1 MNKLALFLSFLFVVS
16 CTKDPII
23 YTLTT
28 SANPADGGTVSP
40 STQQYDE
47 GKTVTITATPSS
59 EYVFQSWSGATG
71 STNSTSVVM
80 NSDKSVTANFVKK
93 KYALTTTIEGEGT
106 VTEKVI
112 KAGAATDYNSG
123 TIVEL
128 TAIPSGEWL
137 FVEWKGDLTGN
148 ENPTQITID
157 NPKNIIAVFIDTK
170 TNEIIEFSL
179 LKENNPN
186 LVEDLIFEINND
198 TIYKY
203 VPYFFNAE
211 KIIATFQHNG
221 KSIKVN
227 DTIQIPSSSINNFN
241 INLDYEVEALNG
253 NTKNYTVMLES
264 FTKLPVILIDT
275 ENKSDITSKEDYLE
289 GQLTFIGRNYK
300 NPYYKKEI
308 KIRGRGHFTWQQPK
322 KPYQLKFNEKTS
334 FFDMPSDKKWI
345 FLANFIDKTMAR
357 TRLAFELGYI
367 SNLDWTARSQFAE
380 VFLNDEYIGTYQIS
394 EKVEEDDHRVNI
406 GNNGYLLEVD
416 QLDKM
421 KSDDIYFN
429 TPRNIYFNIKSPDLI
444 LNSDEFNFIKGYIT
458 EIETILY
465 SENYDGER
473 LRDLIDIDSFVDFYL
488 INEISKNNDAAFWSS
503 TYMTLVPGEKL
514 KMGPIW
520 DFDVAFGNININENW
535 LSSGW
540 HMNENSHWIK
550 MLFRDEVF
558 IKKVKERFNYY
569 NNNKERI
576 LDLSNSLSKRLKKSR
591 IENNKVW
598 KTLGYYYFPQYVYD
612 FSSFEEEHEYL
623 NNWINERYEWLKDAI
638 DEL

>member
-1 MNKLALFLSFLFVVS
+1 MKRLFTILFVLIICS
-16 CTKDPII
+16 CEKEPII

-28 SANPADGGTVSP
+28 SVNPVDGGTLSP

-47 GKTVTITATPSS
+47 GKLVTLNATPST
-59 EYVFQSWSGATG
+59 EFIFQSWSGANG
-71 STNSTSVVM
+71 SSNTTSVVM
-80 NSDKSVTANFVKK
+80 NSDKSVIANFIKK
-93 KYALTTTIEGEGT
+93 QYPLTFDVEGEGT

-112 KAGAATDYNSG
+112 KEGIATDYISG
-123 TIVEL
+123 TIVEIN
-128 TAIPSGEWL
+128 AVPSTDWL
-137 FVEWKGDLTGN
+137 FVEWKGDLNGN

-157 NPKNIIAVFIDTK
+157 NPKNITAVFVDTK
-170 TNEIIEFSL
+170 SNEIIEFSL
-179 LKENNPN
+179 LKENNP
-186 LVEDLIFEINND
+186 LLIEDLTFEINND

-203 VPYFFNAE
+203 VPYFINAE
-211 KIIATFQHNG
+211 KIISTFKHNG
-221 KSIKVN
+221 KSVKVN
-227 DTIQIPSSSINNFN
+227 DTLQISSSSINNFN
-241 INLDYEVEALNG
+241 LILDYSVEALNG
-253 NTKNYTVMLES
+253 NTKNYAVILES
-264 FTKLPVILIDT
+264 FTKLPVVLIDI

-289 GQLTFIGRNYK
+289 GQLTFIGKNYK
-300 NPYYKKEI
+300 NPYFKKEI

-322 KPYQLKFNEKTS
+322 KPYQLKFKDKTS

-380 VFLNDEYIGTYQIS
+380 VILNDEYIGTYQVS

-429 TPRNIYFNIKSPDLI
+429 TPRNIYFNVKSPEI
-444 LNSDEFNFIKGYIT
+444 ISNSEEFNYIKNYIT
-458 EIETILY
+458 KIENILY
-465 SENYDGER
+465 AQNYDGEK
-473 LRDLIDIDSFVDFYL
+473 LRTLIDIDSFVEFFL

-540 HMNENSHWIK
+540 HMKKNSHWIK
-550 MLFRDEVF
+550 MLFRDDLF
-558 IKKVKERFNYY
+558 IQKVKQRFNYFY
-569 NNNKERI
+569 NNKNRI
-576 LDLSNSLSKRLKKSR
+576 LNLSDELSKKLHKSR
-591 IENNKVW
+591 LENEKVW
-598 KTLGYYYFPQYVYD
+598 KTLGYYYFPQYAYD

-623 NNWINERYEWLKDAI
+623 NNWINERYEWLKNAI